1 MNNFKL
7 SNKKIYNDSR
17 STIENLH
24 NEKMENILSKYDNLD
39 NKKNIIKF
47 LEQKLKIIEE
57 KTKEPNTKENKD
69 NYQKNIVKLKNEIK
83 ILKKEIEDLN
93 NDRELIDY
101 MDKAWEFIETF
112 TDNDMNITTKTNDNN
127 TIKEDNEFIKN
138 FNDTNDNNNDTN
150 VTNDNNNDTN
160 VTNDNNNVTNDNN
173 NNVTNDNNNNVT
185 NDTNDTND
193 SNKSNILQYITKTGK
208 TNKGEE
214 YRKYYDKC
222 ILNINYPTTNNS
234 SSNNCKNC
242 DNNDFQIDTKCGIII
257 CTNCGMCEPFV
268 EYSNSNINYNEY
280 VHMETISQPFSY
292 QRKNHFKEW
301 LNQLQGKE
309 VTVIPESV
317 INLVLQEVKKERITN
332 IEEITSDR
340 IKKYLKKLG
349 LNKYYEH
356 IPNLI
361 SKITNKPPLTI
372 SGDFEKILLELF
384 DKIQEPFKKHC
395 PKERKNFLSYSY
407 TLHKFCQLLGKKDY
421 LIYFPLLK
429 SREKLFEQERI
440 WKGICNDLGWK
451 FVPSI

>member
-1 MNNFKL
+1 MYIKRLIVIMNNFRL

-24 NEKMENILSKYDNLD
+24 NEKMEKILSKYDNLD
-39 NKKNIIKF
+39 NIKNKIKF
-47 LEQKLKIIEE
+47 LEQKLKIIEGKNKEE
-57 KTKEPNTKENKD
+57 KNKEK
-69 NYQKNIVKLKNEIK
+69 YKNSSFQLKNEIK
-83 ILKKEIEDLN
+83 QLEKELYDLN
-93 NDRELIDY
+93 NNCELVDY
-101 MDKAWEFIETF
+101 IDKAWEFLETF
-112 TDNDMNITTKTNDNN
+112 SDNDMTT
-127 TIKEDNEFIKN
+127 
-138 FNDTNDNNNDTN
+138 NNDTN
-150 VTNDNNNDTN
+150 TNNDTSTSN
-160 VTNDNNNVTNDNN
+160 MTDTINLKEIPEKIDGNNNL
-173 NNVTNDNNNNVT
+173 
-185 NDTNDTND
+185 
-193 SNKSNILQYITKTGK
+193 SNSSILQYITKTGK

-214 YRKYYDKC
+214 YKKYYDKC
-222 ILNINYPTTNNS
+222 MLNINHPTNINNF
-234 SSNNCKNC
+234 SNNNCINC
-242 DNNDFQIDTKCGIII
+242 DNKEFQIDNKYGTII
-257 CTNCGMCEPFV
+257 CVNCGLSEPYV

-280 VHMETISQPFSY
+280 IHMETISQPFSY

-332 IEEITSDR
+332 IDEITSDR

-372 SGDFEKILLELF
+372 SADFEKVLLDLF

-407 TLHKFCQLLGKKDY
+407 TLHKFCLLLGKKDY

-440 WKGICNDLGWK
+440 WKDICNDLGWK

>member
-1 MNNFKL
+1 MNNFRL

-24 NEKMENILSKYDNLD
+24 NENMEKILSKYDNLD
-39 NKKNIIKF
+39 NIKNKIKF

-57 KTKEPNTKENKD
+57 KNKEEKNKEKYN
-69 NYQKNIVKLKNEIK
+69 NSIFQLKNEIK
-83 ILKKEIEDLN
+83 QLEEEMYYLN
-93 NDRELIDY
+93 NNCELVDY
-101 MDKAWEFIETF
+101 IDKAWEFLETF
-112 TDNDMNITTKTNDNN
+112 S
-127 TIKEDNEFIKN
+127 DNEQSTSNEKSKN
-138 FNDTNDNNNDTN
+138 LKDIPEISEKID
-150 VTNDNNNDTN
+150 
-160 VTNDNNNVTNDNN
+160 
-173 NNVTNDNNNNVT
+173 
-185 NDTNDTND
+185 
-193 SNKSNILQYITKTGK
+193 NKSKCNSNLSNLNILDYITKTGK

-214 YRKYYDKC
+214 YKKYYDKC
-222 ILNINYPTTNNS
+222 ILNINHPTNINNFS
-234 SSNNCKNC
+234 NNNCKNC
-242 DNNDFQIDTKCGIII
+242 DNKEFQIDNKYGTII
-257 CTNCGMCEPFV
+257 CVNCGLSEPYV

-280 VHMETISQPFSY
+280 IHMETISQPFSY

-332 IEEITSDR
+332 IDEITSER

-361 SKITNKPPLTI
+361 SKITNKPTLTI
-372 SGDFEKILLELF
+372 SADFEKVLLDLF

-407 TLHKFCQLLGKKDY
+407 TLHKFCLLLGKKDY

-440 WKGICNDLGWK
+440 WKDICNDLGWK